1 MIARRL
7 TQENNTACH
16 FRKTAGFTLFELAV
30 VGIIVA
36 VLAGVLV
43 KRLTFY
49 QEQVELAR
57 VEQTVGI
64 MRAALQFKVSRLVVV
79 NKEHEFSRIVDEN
92 PIEWLV
98 ERPKNY
104 LGEYYSPQVNMLPK
118 GNWYY
123 DRSDKSLNYLLD
135 NGKSF
140 TGKQWNLLKFKVKFG
155 GLPPKPAKLPGP
167 SPVIEGVVLEQV
179 FDHSPID

>member
-1 MIARRL
+1 MIAGRL
-7 TQENNTACH
+7 TRKNNTACH
-16 FRKTAGFTLFELAV
+16 LGKTAGFTLFEFAV
-30 VGIIVA
+30 AAIIVA
-36 VLAGVLV
+36 LLAGVLV
-43 KRLTFY
+43 NRIRFY
-49 QEQVELAR
+49 QEQTEMAR
-57 VEQTVGI
+57 LEQTVGI
-64 MRAALQFKVSRLVVV
+64 LRAALQFKVSRLVVA
-79 NKEHEFSRIVDEN
+79 NKEHEFSGIVDEN

-104 LGEYYSPQVNMLPK
+104 LGEYYSPQVNTLPK

-135 NGKSF
+135 NEKSF
-140 TGKQWNLLKFKVKFG
+140 TGKQWNLLKFKVKFP

-179 FDHSPID
+179 FDHRPVD